1 MKFKRLIA
9 KKRSNDKT
17 YKKKL
22 EVDNWRRWVTEH
34 QKTIGLDPFPP

>member
-17 YKKKL
+17 CNKKL
-22 EVDNWRRWVTEH
+22 EVGNRRGWVTEH
-34 QKTIGLDPFPP
+34 QKTIGLDPLSL